1 MVIAVDLA
9 GSGSGSNMSL
19 PSIDELSP
27 LGKYVVSL
35 SKYIIDVM
43 SGEIIR
49 AGSLPCCTVSFH
61 VLEGS
66 KDHFRNVA
74 ISEFLTDLRWD
85 VFVAMFVIMFVCQLV
100 RVCVGM
106 YVCNTL
112 KIRCYEINSLVVMMI
127 IMFAE
132 LEVGVHVQIIL

>member
-1 MVIAVDLA
+1 
-9 GSGSGSNMSL
+9 MSL

-43 SGEIIR
+43 SGEIICT
-49 AGSLPCCTVSFH
+49 GSLPCACGCTVSFH

-106 YVCNTL
+106 YVCNIL
-112 KIRCYEINSLVVMMI
+112 KIRCCEINSLVVMMI
-127 IMFAE
+127 I
-132 LEVGVHVQIIL
+132 LLLCLQN